1 MDEDN
6 IYIIN
11 KILFCSFKLLS
22 IIVLIYLLIRI
33 DILNK
38 ILRTNLYY
46 EMIKIEKYFRI
57 CNKTGL
63 INKRVF
69 KKVDKPKISIITPVY
84 NKEGTIK
91 RYLRSIQNQYFD
103 QIEIILVDDKSTD
116 NSVRIIEGIKEED
129 QRIILLKNN
138 KRKGTLINRNIGVF
152 KSRGEYLMFVDPDDL
167 ISDDILNH
175 LFNLAIDN
183 NFNLIRF
190 HLYTGDENLNLP
202 YISNYL
208 KKISLYKENIHL
220 SLFYGFGKLFQLDFY
235 LINKLIKRNLF
246 ISALNSINRYY
257 LSQFMIDCEDGLINF
272 MLYKLSE
279 SFSFTKKIGYYYIVT
294 KQSIT
299 HDSTDFKIRLRSN
312 FLYFKYL
319 YENTKN
325 NNIEKKM
332 ADYVLNDVFNRY
344 SDVIINLFKILPY
357 NLEFYL
363 NIINKYLESEFIS
376 LKTKLI
382 LRKMKN
388 AIQGNKQF
396 YI

>member
-11 KILFCSFKLLS
+11 TILFCSFKLFS
-22 IIVLIYLLIRI
+22 IIVLLCLLMRL
-33 DILNK
+33 DIFNK

-46 EMIKIEKYFRI
+46 EMIKIEKYFRT

-116 NSVRIIEGIKEED
+116 NSVRIIEEIKEED

-208 KKISLYKENIHL
+208 KNIVLYKENIHL
-220 SLFYGFGKLFQLDFY
+220 SLFYGFGNLFQLDFY

-279 SFSFTKKIGYYYIVT
+279 SFSFTNKIGYYYIVT

-344 SDVIINLFKILPY
+344 SDVIINLFKTLPY

-376 LKTKLI
+376 SKTKLI

-388 AIQGNKQF
+388 AIQGNKQS

>member
-1 MDEDN
+1 MR
-6 IYIIN
+6 
-11 KILFCSFKLLS
+11 F
-22 IIVLIYLLIRI
+22 

-57 CNKTGL
+57 CNKTDL

-138 KRKGTLINRNIGVF
+138 KKKGTLINRNIGVF

-208 KKISLYKENIHL
+208 KNIDLYKENIHL

-257 LSQFMIDCEDGLINF
+257 LNQFMIDCEDGLINF

-299 HDSTDFKIRLRSN
+299 HESTDFKIRLRSN

-382 LRKMKN
+382 LGKMKN
-388 AIQGNKQF
+388 AIQRNKQF

>member
-1 MDEDN
+1 M
-6 IYIIN
+6 
-11 KILFCSFKLLS
+11 
-22 IIVLIYLLIRI
+22 
-33 DILNK
+33 
-38 ILRTNLYY
+38 
-46 EMIKIEKYFRI
+46 
-57 CNKTGL
+57 
-63 INKRVF
+63 
-69 KKVDKPKISIITPVY
+69 
-84 NKEGTIK
+84 
-91 RYLRSIQNQYFD
+91 RSIQNQYFD

-116 NSVRIIEGIKEED
+116 NSVRIIEEIKEED

-208 KKISLYKENIHL
+208 KNIVLYKENIHL
-220 SLFYGFGKLFQLDFY
+220 SLFYGFGNLFQLDFY

-279 SFSFTKKIGYYYIVT
+279 SFSFTNKIGYYYIVT

-344 SDVIINLFKILPY
+344 SDVIINLFKTLPY

-388 AIQGNKQF
+388 AIQGNKQS

>member
-11 KILFCSFKLLS
+11 TILFCSFKLFS
-22 IIVLIYLLIRI
+22 IIVLLCLLMRF
-33 DILNK
+33 DIFNK

-46 EMIKIEKYFRI
+46 EMIKIEKYLRI
-57 CNKTGL
+57 CNKPDL

-116 NSVRIIEGIKEED
+116 NSVRIIEEIKEED

-208 KKISLYKENIHL
+208 KNIVLYKENIHL
-220 SLFYGFGKLFQLDFY
+220 SLFYGFGNLFQLDFY

-325 NNIEKKM
+325 INIEKKM

-344 SDVIINLFKILPY
+344 SDVIINLFKILSY
-357 NLEFYL
+357 NLDFYL

-376 LKTKLI
+376 SKTKLI
-382 LRKMKN
+382 LRKMKD
-388 AIQGNKQF
+388 AIQRNK
-396 YI
+396 